1 MLRPFKHKDVFHPF
15 LAWLIILLWY
25 VILGNALFM
34 GLRGTLHNLI
44 TAHSF
49 WLFNRPP
56 QEAEH
61 ITVVAIDQTSRRSLA
76 LKWPWNRSVTAKL
89 IRNIGSY
96 APKVIGLDIVF
107 SGASEQDED
116 DQLVSALKSHPRIVL
131 GYILAKES
139 REKPLQK
146 FSQAASSTGFIDKPL
161 DEGRITKTRTFFI
174 GSDGEPEYS
183 MEIAILKDFYEW
195 QDVKVSERGI
205 LVKDKV
211 VIPSPNGEIPLNYL
225 LYHSNFNIVSASSL
239 LENSANPSDFKDK
252 IVLVGA
258 TDPIL
263 HDEFPTPLGTFP
275 GVTILGNSLVMFM
288 SKRFLHYP
296 FILYNVLFALFEGC
310 LIFLVSKKFDFGLS
324 SLLSFC
330 ALALTYLCFMY
341 LRAQDIVFPYFSIL
355 FAGGSAY
362 ISYNIY
368 KYATLIYMS
377 NRLRNQAIM
386 DPRTGLYTAR
396 YFLLQLEEK
405 AGLTKNLVFVGIRIE
420 NYQKLSLALTFEE
433 VKLLMK
439 LSSNYFQLRVRE
451 EFKKVAVA
459 CLSPDTV
466 GILIESEEQGR
477 VEHFLKKFFEKSQI
491 LEWKLGE
498 KSVETALKGCLIYKS
513 EEQKCENVD
522 LIDHMEKLFANG
534 GEGALLIDNLQEV
547 GDEVDKKISHRDMFD
562 FIPYDWE
569 ERNKDL
575 ENTLREV
582 LEMNKR
588 LDRLNWGTLTALARA
603 IDAKSPWT
611 AGHSERVTEYA
622 LKLGRRFKLT
632 QEELDN
638 LHRAGLLHDIGKIA
652 TPAQILDKPGKL
664 TQEEYQ
670 SICKHPKAGAR
681 ILEPI
686 EDYAEIVPIVM
697 QHHERFDG
705 KGYPNGVAG
714 ENICLGARILAVA
727 DVFDALSSER
737 PYRAAMDVNRAIE
750 IIKEG
755 SGSQFDP
762 KVVEAFLAIMP
773 MAEGH
778 PGPDTSQVLASS
790 CKEWKMAKGRSVSN
804 GRSSW
809 QRP

>member
-1 MLRPFKHKDVFHPF
+1 MLRLFKQKDILHPF

-25 VILGNALFM
+25 VILGNALFT
-34 GLRGTLHNLI
+34 GPRVTLRHLI

-49 WLFNRPP
+49 WLFNQPP
-56 QEAEH
+56 TEAEH
-61 ITVVAIDQTSRRSLA
+61 ITVVAIDQTSRRFLG

-89 IRNIGSY
+89 IRNIASY
-96 APKVIGLDIVF
+96 SPKVIGLDIVF
-107 SGASEQDED
+107 SGASEQEED
-116 DQLVSALKSHPRIVL
+116 DQLVSALQSHSRIVL
-131 GYILAKES
+131 GYILGKDS

-174 GSDGEPEYS
+174 GDDGEPEYAI
-183 MEIAILKDFYEW
+183 EIAILKDFYGW
-195 QDVKVSERGI
+195 QGQDIKISERGI
-205 LVKDKV
+205 LVKDEV
-211 VIPSPNGEIPLNYL
+211 VIPSPKGEIPLNYL

-239 LENSANPSDFKDK
+239 LDNRVNPSDFRDK

-258 TDPIL
+258 TDPVL

-275 GVTILGNSLVMFM
+275 GVTILGNSLVMLM

-296 FILYNVLFALFEGC
+296 FVLYNVLLVLFEGC
-310 LIFLVSKKFDFGLS
+310 LI
-324 SLLSFC
+324 SLLSFS
-330 ALALTYLCFMY
+330 ALAVTYVCFMY
-341 LRAQDIVFPYFSIL
+341 LRAQDIVFPYFSVL

-362 ISYNIY
+362 ASFNIY

-377 NRLRNQAIM
+377 NRLKNQAVV

-396 YFLLQLEEK
+396 YFLLRLEEN
-405 AGLTKNLVFVGIRIE
+405 ASQSQNLVFVGIRIE
-420 NYQKLSLALTFEE
+420 NYQRLSLTLMFEE
-433 VKLLMK
+433 VTMLMN
-439 LSSNYFQLRVRE
+439 LFSDYFRRHVQE
-451 EFKKVAVA
+451 AFKKVAVA
-459 CLSPDTV
+459 CLSPDTL
-466 GILIESEEQGR
+466 GILIEREERGS
-477 VEHFLKKFFEKSQI
+477 VELFLKKFFETSHV

-498 KSVETALKGCLIYKS
+498 KSVRTALKVCLIYKAG
-513 EEQKCENVD
+513 EHKCKKVD
-522 LIDHMEKLFANG
+522 VIDHMENLFAKG
-534 GEGALLIDNLQEV
+534 SEGSLVIDNMQE
-547 GDEVDKKISHRDMFD
+547 GGGEVDKKISHKDIFD

-575 ENTLREV
+575 ENSLRGV

-588 LDRLNWGTLTALARA
+588 LNRLNWGTLTALARA

-611 AGHSERVTEYA
+611 AGHSERVTEHA
-622 LKLGRRFKLT
+622 LKLGRCFKLT

-652 TPAQILDKPGKL
+652 TPAEILDKPGKL
-664 TQEEYQ
+664 TEEEYQ
-670 SICKHPKAGAR
+670 TICEHPKAGAR

-705 KGYPNGVAG
+705 KGYPNSLAG

-727 DVFDALSSER
+727 DVFDALISER
-737 PYRAAMDVNRAIE
+737 PYRAGMDADQAIA

-762 KVVEAFLAIMP
+762 KMVETFLAMMP
-773 MAEGH
+773 MAEEH
-778 PGPDTSQVLASS
+778 PRADTSQVLASS
-790 CKEWKMAKGRSVSN
+790 CQKNQTEPFLQTR
-804 GRSSW
+804 
-809 QRP
+809 